1 VTLTPR
7 ETQLRSALW
16 LCTITVAWNV
26 LVGTA
31 AIATGVVTGSL
42 AVAGYGLEA
51 VIDSVASSMLIWR
64 FRTERVSPERAELA
78 EAWTLRVVGWTLV
91 VAGVYL
97 IALALR
103 SLVAATG
110 PRSSS
115 LGIILTVSS
124 LVVLPPLAYAKLRRA
139 RELGSRALR
148 GDAVLTAAGALLAGA
163 ALVGRIL
170 DETLG
175 WWWSDH
181 LAALAIAVVLL
192 AQGVHM
198 LRDKQQV
205 PLID

>member
-1 VTLTPR
+1 MDSQGRRLDAC
-7 ETQLRSALW
+7 RSG
-16 LCTITVAWNV
+16 CV
-26 LVGTA
+26 
-31 AIATGVVTGSL
+31 
-42 AVAGYGLEA
+42 
-51 VIDSVASSMLIWR
+51 
-64 FRTERVSPERAELA
+64 P
-78 EAWTLRVVGWTLV
+78 
-91 VAGVYL
+91 

>member
-1 VTLTPR
+1 
-7 ETQLRSALW
+7 LW